1 VYKVVEIYIMYY
13 YYCLHYV
20 NDVTETIK
28 NRTGKK
34 NMITK
39 KKKQNDQQKRK
50 AVMIGEHAHKALHEW
65 CKERGYIM
73 GRVVDRII
81 VDYVRREKEGDR
93 SVVDAMRAQNDGQRD
108 KGGFITVNNKDY
120 SE

>member
-1 VYKVVEIYIMYY
+1 
-13 YYCLHYV
+13 
-20 NDVTETIK
+20 
-28 NRTGKK
+28 
-34 NMITK
+34 MITK

-50 AVMIGEHAHKALHEW
+50 AVMIGEHAHKALYEW
-65 CKERGYIM
+65 CKESGYIM

-81 VDYVRREKEGDR
+81 VDYVRREKEGNM